1 MSGNKKQLIGPVEE
15 EIRTLLSQ
23 SGDPLEAIRAIQ
35 RDYGLDLVGIDDMY
49 PLLDLCGCSRLEI
62 HSACLNALNKAI
74 VEHIEKPSFQLENFY
89 DLFNKTF
96 PYIHIPLMQ
105 PIPMALLKKFER
117 HIEEDIIEKL
127 KSDMTVFDNCP
138 MNIKQRVWKQDESF
152 FQQTM
157 ISLLNDYHHDE
168 SLQLLALNLKPDSYQ
183 EMIEE
188 RRTHPI
194 VHKVMSTIGKDPQI
208 YRMFID
214 MIRVVFEATPYSSL
228 CSLRVDVLMNF
239 HDMESL
245 QILDIDRCHQLIWS
259 LDSCVRN
266 QNMDETI
273 IEKIK
278 ECFDNVRNGSPLYAD
293 FAMVLMDPMISNFLA
308 STIIKWLR
316 NNVENNLQRDNL
328 EELTNYNAKLLNLA
342 ENAPKA
348 VANNAKVPKL
358 DKDLKE
364 NFWNAICKVMLE
376 EGHDRTH
383 PMAEKTS
390 NVILSLLKRTD
401 IARKVFVHYLV
412 ERVFEGDIGT
422 LHRCLPLLLQTWP
435 TDLEEDVTIYRQ
447 TYLSFVKTM
456 IDMIIKRYLI
466 NCVAEVQWRQ
476 VIMEGFLLKVV
487 AWDGRI
493 HEQMIRFL
501 AEFFMDPKVLLK
513 LGPQV
518 AILVEWA
525 DIIVTHGF
533 KDDKN
538 AKTLKDLYAYLLSR
552 SNSVL
557 NGEFRIAPAA
567 VINFCTS

>member
-188 RRTHPI
+188 
-194 VHKVMSTIGKDPQI
+194 
-208 YRMFID
+208 
-214 MIRVVFEATPYSSL
+214 SL

-245 QILDIDRCHQLIWS
+245 Q
-259 LDSCVRN
+259 
-266 QNMDETI
+266 
-273 IEKIK
+273 

-533 KDDKN
+533 KDDKV
-538 AKTLKDLYAYLLSR
+538 K
-552 SNSVL
+552 
-557 NGEFRIAPAA
+557 
-567 VINFCTS
+567 